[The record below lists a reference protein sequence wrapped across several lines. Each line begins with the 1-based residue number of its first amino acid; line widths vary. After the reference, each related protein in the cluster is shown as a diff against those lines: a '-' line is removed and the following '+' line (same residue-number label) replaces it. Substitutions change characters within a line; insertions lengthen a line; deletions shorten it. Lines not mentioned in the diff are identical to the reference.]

1 MQFTVRAPASSAN
14 LGPGFDAI
22 GIALDLWNSVTIDTN
37 GESGEI
43 TSSGTESTL
52 LEGRENLTI
61 KAMKTLARE
70 YGRPLPQ
77 FSLHAETE
85 VPIARGLGSSAS
97 ALAVGLVAA
106 NHLLNLQL
114 GIDDLFAHAWR
125 IEGHGDNVGAALY
138 GGAVLAVPGMPYAK
152 ALLSQGDLGFT
163 VVVFIPEVTGAT
175 WAARAALPN
184 DVPHADAAFNVATA
198 SGLAVGLLTGDLKL
212 IAASMNDRLHEPYR
226 ARLFSHLND
235 MKTVARE
242 YGAIGAC
249 LSGAGP
255 TVLAF
260 VPFDAVDAVVGAMQA
275 TAIRLGV
282 PGRVTHLAPTLEG
295 ATIVHA
301 FVETGVV

>member
-14 LGPGFDAI
+14 LGPGFDAM

-37 GESGEI
+37 GEAGEI
-43 TSSGTESTL
+43 TSSGTESAL

-152 ALLSQGDLGFT
+152 ALLSRGDLGFT

-198 SGLAVGLLTGDLKL
+198 SGLAVGLLTGDIKL

-226 ARLFSHLND
+226 ARLFSHLDD

-260 VPFDAVDAVVGAMQA
+260 VPFNAVDAVVSAMRV
-275 TAIRLGV
+275 TAIRLSV
-282 PGRVTHLAPTLEG
+282 PGRVVHLSPSFEG
-295 ATIVHA
+295 ATLVPDLVH
-301 FVETGVV
+301 TR